1 MSKSYKEHKNINFS
15 ELASETLDFWKT
27 NQTFEK
33 SISTREGAPSFT
45 FFEGPPSAN
54 GTPGIHHVMA
64 RTIKDIFCRYKT
76 LQGFQVKRKGGW
88 DTHGLP
94 VELQVE
100 KELGITK
107 EDIGKTISV
116 EAYNQKCRE
125 TVMRFTSQW
134 DELTVKMGYWVDLEN
149 PYITYENNYIES
161 LWHILKN
168 FHAKGL
174 LYKGHTIQPYSP
186 AAGTGLS
193 SHELNQPGCYQDV
206 KDTSVVA
213 QFKVISSQLSVL
225 SSLVKSENTYFLAW
239 TTTPWTLPS
248 NSALAVGEK
257 IVYVVVK
264 SFNPYTFAPVNVI
277 LAKDLLGKYFSEKAK
292 EISLAD
298 YKEGDKL
305 IPFEVLGECTG
316 KDLVGLSYEQ
326 LMPYV
331 QPSAPAFTVI
341 AGDFVTTSD
350 GTGIVHIAPTFGAD
364 DARVAKVAGIPG
376 IFVMDENGAEVPL
389 VNKQG
394 RFVKEV
400 AEFANEPVKE
410 AYASEE
416 EKEIEKVKQGRD
428 KYLGVDERIAIKLKT
443 ENKAFKVEKYEHSY
457 PHCWRTDKP
466 ILYYPMESWFIKTT
480 AVKDRLVELN
490 KTINWKPES
499 TGTGRFGNWLENLVD
514 WNLSRSRYWGTP
526 LPIWRTEDG
535 TEEICIG
542 SVAELSKEIDKA
554 IQAGIVQDNPYRP
567 HPQPLSEGEGSV
579 FQSKIF
585 TSNKDTWKIL
595 KEFSNENRKNQTEAE
610 SLIWEEVRN
619 NKLGFKVRRQHAI
632 GDFIGDFVS
641 ISQKLVIEIDGEI
654 HLQQK
659 AYDEARTEFLK
670 AAGFEVIRFTN
681 EEVLTNK
688 SLVVKTITEKLM
700 AAQAPLSSGEGPGVR
715 PEYDLHRPYVDH
727 ITLVSSTGK
736 PMTRELDL
744 IDVWFDSGAMPYAQW
759 HYPFEN
765 KELVENRI
773 AYPADFISEGVDQ
786 TRGWFF
792 TLHAISGMLF
802 DDVAFK
808 NVISTGLVLDKNGEK
823 MSKRKGNVIDPFIT
837 LDKYGPDATRWY
849 MVSNANPWD
858 NLKFDLE
865 GITEVQRRLFN
876 TLANTYNF
884 FALYTN
890 LDKFVLD
897 EQNTI
902 PVAKRSEFDQWI
914 LSALHSLVAE
924 VTAAYENYDVTTA
937 TRAIENFVNDELSNW
952 YIRLSRKRF
961 WKGELSDDK
970 RAAYETLHECLLV
983 TAQLMSPVAPFFA
996 EWLYKNLTDPIREQ
1010 AIANNTA
1017 LRFESIHLTTFIKAD
1032 TAIINK
1038 DLEEGMKLAQ
1048 KACSLAHSVRKLQNI
1063 RVRQPLG
1070 KLYINVL
1077 DESLARQLKSVE
1089 TLILEETNVK
1099 TMVTFDANAG
1109 SELFTKSL
1117 LPDLK
1122 RLGKTMGSKI
1132 NEVKQKLADLSQ
1144 ADIAVLESKGISL
1157 IFSDGTSAT
1166 ITKEDVIIKTA
1177 DTVGLASASDGIITV
1192 ALDTTINEALKKE
1205 GIARD
1210 LVNRIQNLRKEMG
1223 LDVLDKIKVNIQK
1236 TDDLINAALL
1246 SNQEYICREVQ
1257 AIDFKLS
1264 ESVADAKTVE
1274 MEDFELLVKVYQD

>member
-161 LWHILKN
+161 LWHILKT

-213 QFKVISSQLSVL
+213 QFR
-225 SSLVKSENTYFLAW
+225 VKGLESRVFKTDNSKLLTDNYFLAW

-257 IVYVVVK
+257 IVYVIVK
-264 SFNPYTFAPVNVI
+264 TFNPYTFAPVNVI
-277 LAKDLLGKYFSEKAK
+277 LAKDLLGKYFSEKVK
-292 EISLAD
+292 EIRLED

-305 IPFEVLGECTG
+305 IPFEVLAECTG
-316 KDLVGLSYEQ
+316 KDLVGTTYEQ

-331 QPSAPAFTVI
+331 QPSAPAFRVI

-554 IQAGIVQDNPYRP
+554 IQAGIVQDNPYKP
-567 HPQPLSEGEGSV
+567 HPQPLSE
-579 FQSKIF
+579 
-585 TSNKDTWKIL
+585 
-595 KEFSNENRKNQTEAE
+595 
-610 SLIWEEVRN
+610 
-619 NKLGFKVRRQHAI
+619 
-632 GDFIGDFVS
+632 
-641 ISQKLVIEIDGEI
+641 
-654 HLQQK
+654 
-659 AYDEARTEFLK
+659 
-670 AAGFEVIRFTN
+670 
-681 EEVLTNK
+681 
-688 SLVVKTITEKLM
+688 
-700 AAQAPLSSGEGPGVR
+700 GEGPGVR

-765 KELVENRI
+765 KELIENRI

-902 PVAKRSEFDQWI
+902 PVANRSEFDQWI

-1010 AIANNTA
+1010 AIAHNTP
-1017 LRFESIHLTTFIKAD
+1017 LRFDSIHLTSFIKAD

-1132 NEVKQKLADLSQ
+1132 NEVKQKLAGLSQ
-1144 ADIAVLESKGISL
+1144 ADIAVLESKGITL
-1157 IFSDGTSAT
+1157 TFTDGSTAV

-1264 ESVADAKTVE
+1264 DAVADAKTVE
-1274 MEDFELLVKVYQD
+1274 MEDFELLVSVNV